1 MNPTPTSGTGQQVF
15 TAGSDDQEL
24 ISGSMTGAV
33 ATRGVSSIDLTQAS
47 SRLQIPAKFERLRQ
61 SDCSIS
67 ECKLVLQE
75 GRDDIYHCYE
85 EGVSSAALVSLQTL
99 LTDTILLAWWESVF
113 EGDERADMAL
123 LAVGGYGRAELHPYS
138 DVDIAILVTHAPTEA
153 VAEKISTFIT
163 RLWDI
168 GFDIGHSVRTVE
180 QAGKAAAEDVTI
192 ITNLMESRLMAGSV
206 SLYSELQSIISPQNM
221 WPSSEFFQEKMQEQ
235 NTRRAKFHSNAYRLE
250 PNLKESSGG
259 LRDIQT
265 VFWICQRQFGTKEFE
280 ELVSEDILTPAEF
293 ETFLQGLDHLWR
305 IRYLL
310 HHFAG
315 KREDRLLFD
324 YQRDLAH
331 AWGFTD
337 DTNNRSI
344 EQLMQLFYR
353 NVIRL
358 QRLNDIILQGVR
370 GIISGVTANTD
381 PVSVNSR
388 FQVRNGFLEVKHDR
402 VFINYPPALLEVF
415 LLYGETPEAV
425 NIRSNTVRLIAAH
438 LDLIDKRFRSDM
450 QVRDLFL
457 EIFRRPEKITRK
469 IRLMNTYGVLAAYL
483 PAFDRIV
490 GRMQYDLFHI
500 YTVDEHT
507 TRVIRNL
514 RRFALPEHVDELPH
528 CSEVMQAIEKP
539 ELLYL
544 TGLFHDIAKGR
555 GGDHSELGAVD
566 ALEFCEKHDLGRVE
580 SGLVSWVVRHH
591 LLMSTTAQRKDI
603 SDVEVIR
610 EFAETVSSLKH
621 LNHLYLLTV
630 ADIRATNPELWNSF
644 KQNLLRDLYESTR
657 RWLSRGLDNP
667 IDKEEVLEQKK
678 KEALDQLSSTEFSP
692 DQIHSLWT
700 QLGDSY
706 YLRYQPIEIARHTT
720 AILAHHT
727 PESPLIA
734 LRTATRR
741 GSTEVFVYMKDS
753 DHVITSVATVLDKL
767 NLDIQS
773 ATITTTTSGYALDTF
788 YVLDE
793 NGNIVR
799 EESRLERIK
808 TSLLKD
814 LSAPANK
821 STGPLAQT
829 PRKLRHFEI
838 KPLVEFGI
846 IDNAD
851 MSSVY
856 INAMDRPGA
865 LSAIARVFSENNIKI
880 HDARIV
886 TLGERIEDMFFV
898 SGEDGRAITD
908 QTVLDK
914 LQKNLVAVF
923 QDPNAESNDN

>member
-1 MNPTPTSGTGQQVF
+1 VETGHTAAITS
-15 TAGSDDQEL
+15 ASANDEEEL
-24 ISGSMTGAV
+24 ISGSMAGAM
-33 ATRGVSSIDLTQAS
+33 ATRGVSSIDLTQTS
-47 SRLQIPAKFERLRQ
+47 SRLQIPAKLEQLRQ
-61 SDCSIS
+61 SECSIS
-67 ECKLVLQE
+67 ECKLVLQQ
-75 GRDDIYHCYE
+75 GRDDIYRCYE

-99 LTDTILLAWWESVF
+99 LTDTILLAWWETVF
-113 EGDERADMAL
+113 EAEEVTDMAL

-138 DVDIAILVTHAPTEA
+138 DVDIAILVTRAPDDT

-180 QAGKAAAEDVTI
+180 QASQTAAEDVTI
-192 ITNLMESRLMAGSV
+192 ITNLMESRLMTGSV
-206 SLYSELQSIISPQNM
+206 SLYTELQRVISPKNM
-221 WPSSEFFQEKMQEQ
+221 WPSADFFQEKLREQ
-235 NTRRAKFHSNAYRLE
+235 KVRRKKFHNNTYRLE

-280 ELVSEDILTPAEF
+280 ELVSEEILTPAEF
-293 ETFLQGLDHLWR
+293 ETFIEGLDLLWR

-331 AWGFTD
+331 AWGFSD
-337 DTNNRSI
+337 DTDNRSI

-353 NVIRL
+353 NAIHL
-358 QRLNDIILQGVR
+358 QRLNDIILQGVG
-370 GIISGVTANTD
+370 GIISGVTANTE
-381 PVSVNSR
+381 PVSINSR

-402 VFINYPPALLEVF
+402 VFVNYPPALLEVF
-415 LLYGETPEAV
+415 LLYGETPGAKK
-425 NIRSNTVRLIAAH
+425 IRSNTVRLIGAH
-438 LDLIDKRFRSDM
+438 LDLIDQKFRTDM

-469 IRLMNTYGVLAAYL
+469 IRLMTNYGVLAAYL

-514 RRFALPEHVDELPH
+514 RRFALPEFSDELPH

-544 TGLFHDIAKGR
+544 IGLFHDIAKGR

-566 ALEFCEKHDLGRVE
+566 ALEFCEKHNLGRVA

-591 LLMSTTAQRKDI
+591 LLMSITAQRKDI

-610 EFAETVSSLKH
+610 EFAETVSSMKH

-657 RWLSRGLDNP
+657 RWLNRGLDNP

-692 DQIHSLWT
+692 QQIHSLWT

-706 YLRYQPIEIARHTT
+706 YLRYQPVEIARHTT
-720 AILAHHT
+720 AILAHNAPGT
-727 PESPLIA
+727 PLIA

-741 GSTEVFVYMKDS
+741 GSTEVFVYMQDS
-753 DHVITSVATVLDKL
+753 DHVIATVATVLDSL

-793 NGNIVR
+793 NGKIVR

-808 TSLLKD
+808 TTLLRE
-814 LSAPANK
+814 LSTENKK
-821 STGPLAQT
+821 STHTLVQT

-838 KPLVEFGI
+838 KPLVEFNTIEGGE
-846 IDNAD
+846 

-856 INAMDRPGA
+856 IDAMDRPGA
-865 LSAIARVFSENNIKI
+865 LSAIARVFSENDIQI

-898 SGEDGRAITD
+898 SGDDGRAITNES
-908 QTVLDK
+908 VLEK
-914 LQKNLVAVF
+914 LQKSLVAVF
-923 QDPNAESNDN
+923 QDPDAASSDR